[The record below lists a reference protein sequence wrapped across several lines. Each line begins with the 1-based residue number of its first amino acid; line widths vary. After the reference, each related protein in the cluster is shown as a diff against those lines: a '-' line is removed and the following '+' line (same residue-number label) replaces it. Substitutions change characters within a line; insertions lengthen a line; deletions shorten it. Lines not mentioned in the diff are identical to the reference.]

1 MSRPLGTMLARFA
14 ATATAVVVVAVGT
27 PLVVSG
33 CRPAPGAENDK
44 GKGDKGD
51 KGDDDDAPKK
61 VKAPPLPIEAERQI
75 RALQAENAALKRTIS
90 EGKRPDPYTGVINAH
105 EHLYKLKDL
114 ERYLPAAR
122 ASNIAMTVVVA
133 SPEFTIMGKGEKG
146 EPGMSENMQTL
157 LQAQARYPTELVAFA
172 TIDPK
177 DPGKLDR
184 LKKHVAN
191 GARGLKIYT
200 GHSNFYDGP
209 LMPADMEPVLAY
221 LEETQLPVNWHINL
235 AKFMDDFEKVMAKY
249 PKLNV
254 MVPHYGVAFWN
265 PNGPALERLSALMTK
280 YPNVLVDTSLGTR
293 EILLNG
299 MAAMEPARAKF
310 QAFFDKHQDQI
321 VWGTDSVITGNAE
334 KSAGWYHKVIW
345 ATRDHLEKDVFSTEL
360 AAGYS
365 KYWEKGRD
373 AEGTYQGLALPEA
386 VLKKV
391 YVDNPRRWLRL
402 DVKK

>member
-1 MSRPLGTMLARFA
+1 MSRCAAASTVVLITLLATGA
-14 ATATAVVVVAVGT
+14 MGLSCKPPPEATDAHG
-27 PLVVSG
+27 
-33 CRPAPGAENDK
+33 
-44 GKGDKGD
+44 GKKDGDGH
-51 KGDDDDAPKK
+51 DDDDAPKRPK
-61 VKAPPLPIEAERQI
+61 TTPLPIEAERQI
-75 RALQAENAALKRTIS
+75 RALQAENAALRRALT
-90 EGKRPDPYTGVINAH
+90 TGVRDDPFTGIVNAH

-122 ASNIAMTVVVA
+122 QANVAVTVVVA
-133 SPEFTIMGKGEKG
+133 SPEFTIMGKGAKG
-146 EPGMSENMQTL
+146 EPGMSENLTTL
-157 LQAQARYPTELVAFA
+157 LQAQRAHPDEIVAFA

-177 DPGKLDR
+177 DPQKLER
-184 LKKHVAN
+184 LKQHIAD
-191 GARGLKIYT
+191 GARGLKIYS

-209 LMPADMEPVLAY
+209 LLPQDMEPVFAY

-235 AKFMDDFEKVMAKY
+235 AKFMGDFEGVMAKY

-265 PNGPALERLSALMTK
+265 PNGPALQRLSALMTK

-310 QAFFDKHQDQI
+310 QAFFETHQDQI

-334 KSAGWYHKVIW
+334 KTVGWYDKVIR

-365 KYWEKGRD
+365 RYWEKGRD
-373 AEGTYQGLALPEA
+373 AEGTYQGLALSPA
-386 VLKKV
+386 ILQKV
-391 YVDNPRRWLRL
+391 YVDNARRWLRL
-402 DVKK
+402 DAKR